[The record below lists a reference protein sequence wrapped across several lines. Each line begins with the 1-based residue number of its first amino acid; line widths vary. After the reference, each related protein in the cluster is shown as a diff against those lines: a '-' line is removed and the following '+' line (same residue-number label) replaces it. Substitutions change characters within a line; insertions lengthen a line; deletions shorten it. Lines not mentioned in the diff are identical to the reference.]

1 MIRSGTNTSARA
13 ASGKGRVIRTRRVKK
28 MGKAKLYPDMAGSK
42 SKRVKSVQFVA
53 VMKAAG
59 DAGLLTGK
67 SARIGGRVSPA
78 LLKRAKKR
86 TGIATDTDL
95 IEFALANVALDD
107 DFGEVFS
114 KIEGTV
120 DPSLK
125 LGF

>member
-1 MIRSGTNTSARA
+1 MAKTKLPLEKRLQKSGR
-13 ASGKGRVIRTRRVKK
+13 I
-28 MGKAKLYPDMAGSK
+28 
-42 SKRVKSVQFVA
+42 KSVAFVA
-53 VMKAAG
+53 VMKAAD
-59 DAGLLTGK
+59 DAGLLKGK